1 MFLLMIIDEDCDDEG
16 AAAAGLDGAGA
27 GVVVQNMVVCCCCRG
42 CLMWMRVESS
52 FCVGWWVDCGRSEKG
67 LPSFPAKT
75 KVTSVGAGAA
85 PMVIIIFPFSS
96 DDFVFVAVW
105 EDRFVSK
112 LKKILLLNKI

>member
-1 MFLLMIIDEDCDDEG
+1 MIIDEDCDDEG

-75 KVTSVGAGAA
+75 KVTSVGARAA
-85 PMVIIIFPFSS
+85 PMVIIIFSIFKLC
-96 DDFVFVAVW
+96 FCGGVGG
-105 EDRFVSK
+105 FVSK
-112 LKKILLLNKI
+112 EKDTPT